1 MVRSLAHSSRSMPR
15 YEPYREDSDDD
26 VVASSSLESD
36 VEQGISPSVPQNG
49 QSSSRGDGW
58 FGAFSQSLGNGWQR
72 VPSRSPSPA
81 PRRSNPNT

>member
-1 MVRSLAHSSRSMPR
+1 MPR

-36 VEQGISPSVPQNG
+36 VEQGIGQGAGQNG
-49 QSSSRGDGW
+49 QSSARGDGW

-81 PRRSNPNT
+81 PRRPNPDS